1 MSSKVNRKAPTEAQ
15 KKKKDPLAKKRN
27 AAKILALI
35 LAVVMVL
42 GMVLPALL
50 WLGERDSVKDRVKW
64 ETDQEEAQYEKQ
76 QKNERPAGDAYRIRI
91 LLSGRTS
98 QSG

>member
-1 MSSKVNRKAPTEAQ
+1 MLQKINKKQLILPTEAQ

-27 AAKILALI
+27 AAKMLALI

-50 WLGERDSVKDRVKW
+50 WLV
-64 ETDQEEAQYEKQ
+64 
-76 QKNERPAGDAYRIRI
+76 
-91 LLSGRTS
+91 
-98 QSG
+98 

>member
-1 MSSKVNRKAPTEAQ
+1 MEEWKNDRELRKRKDGTMSNKVNRKAPTEAQ

-27 AAKILALI
+27 AAKMLALI

-50 WLGERDSVKDRVKW
+50 WLV
-64 ETDQEEAQYEKQ
+64 
-76 QKNERPAGDAYRIRI
+76 
-91 LLSGRTS
+91 
-98 QSG
+98 

>member
-1 MSSKVNRKAPTEAQ
+1 MIVFNVWEYGDNIATFFVFAVVVTEIRFDNIVFSLAKVNRKAPTEAQ

-50 WLGERDSVKDRVKW
+50 WLV
-64 ETDQEEAQYEKQ
+64 
-76 QKNERPAGDAYRIRI
+76 
-91 LLSGRTS
+91 
-98 QSG
+98 

>member
-1 MSSKVNRKAPTEAQ
+1 MSNKVNRKAPTEAQ

-50 WLGERDSVKDRVKW
+50 WLVKW

>member
-1 MSSKVNRKAPTEAQ
+1 MSSKVNRKAQTDVQ

-50 WLGERDSVKDRVKW
+50 WLV
-64 ETDQEEAQYEKQ
+64 
-76 QKNERPAGDAYRIRI
+76 
-91 LLSGRTS
+91 
-98 QSG
+98 

>member
-1 MSSKVNRKAPTEAQ
+1 MEEWKNDRELRKNRRDGTMSNKVNRKAPTEAQ

-27 AAKILALI
+27 AAKMLALI

-50 WLGERDSVKDRVKW
+50 WLV
-64 ETDQEEAQYEKQ
+64 
-76 QKNERPAGDAYRIRI
+76 
-91 LLSGRTS
+91 
-98 QSG
+98 

>member
-1 MSSKVNRKAPTEAQ
+1 MEEWKNDRELRKIEEKRKDGTMSNKVNRKAPTEAQ

-27 AAKILALI
+27 AAKMLALI

-50 WLGERDSVKDRVKW
+50 WLV
-64 ETDQEEAQYEKQ
+64 
-76 QKNERPAGDAYRIRI
+76 
-91 LLSGRTS
+91 
-98 QSG
+98 

>member
-1 MSSKVNRKAPTEAQ
+1 MSNKVNRKAPTEAQ

-27 AAKILALI
+27 PLAKKRNAAKMLALI

-50 WLGERDSVKDRVKW
+50 WLV
-64 ETDQEEAQYEKQ
+64 
-76 QKNERPAGDAYRIRI
+76 
-91 LLSGRTS
+91 
-98 QSG
+98 

>member
-1 MSSKVNRKAPTEAQ
+1 MEEWKNDRELRKDGTMSNKVNRKAPTEAQ

-27 AAKILALI
+27 AAKMLALI

-50 WLGERDSVKDRVKW
+50 WLV
-64 ETDQEEAQYEKQ
+64 
-76 QKNERPAGDAYRIRI
+76 
-91 LLSGRTS
+91 
-98 QSG
+98 

>member
-1 MSSKVNRKAPTEAQ
+1 MDETMSNRVNRKAQAEAQ

-27 AAKILALI
+27 AAKMLALI

-50 WLGERDSVKDRVKW
+50 WLV
-64 ETDQEEAQYEKQ
+64 
-76 QKNERPAGDAYRIRI
+76 
-91 LLSGRTS
+91 
-98 QSG
+98 

>member
-1 MSSKVNRKAPTEAQ
+1 MSNKVNRKAPTEAQ
-15 KKKKDPLAKKRN
+15 KKKKD
-27 AAKILALI
+27 
-35 LAVVMVL
+35 
-42 GMVLPALL
+42 
-50 WLGERDSVKDRVKW
+50 
-64 ETDQEEAQYEKQ
+64 

>member
-1 MSSKVNRKAPTEAQ
+1 MSNKVNRKAPTEAQ

-42 GMVLPALL
+42 GMVLPAIKVLDL
-50 WLGERDSVKDRVKW
+50 RHPSPG
-64 ETDQEEAQYEKQ
+64 
-76 QKNERPAGDAYRIRI
+76 
-91 LLSGRTS
+91 
-98 QSG
+98 

>member
-1 MSSKVNRKAPTEAQ
+1 MEEWKNDRELRKNRREKETMSNKVNRKAPTEAQ

-50 WLGERDSVKDRVKW
+50 WLV
-64 ETDQEEAQYEKQ
+64 
-76 QKNERPAGDAYRIRI
+76 
-91 LLSGRTS
+91 
-98 QSG
+98 

>member
-1 MSSKVNRKAPTEAQ
+1 MSNKVNRKAPTEAQ

-27 AAKILALI
+27 AAKMLALI

-50 WLGERDSVKDRVKW
+50 WLVKRFCK
-64 ETDQEEAQYEKQ
+64 
-76 QKNERPAGDAYRIRI
+76 R
-91 LLSGRTS
+91 
-98 QSG
+98 QSEMGNGSRRGTV

>member
-1 MSSKVNRKAPTEAQ
+1 MRKRMDGTMSNKVNRKAPTEAQ

-27 AAKILALI
+27 AAKMLALI

-50 WLGERDSVKDRVKW
+50 WLV
-64 ETDQEEAQYEKQ
+64 
-76 QKNERPAGDAYRIRI
+76 
-91 LLSGRTS
+91 
-98 QSG
+98 

>member
-1 MSSKVNRKAPTEAQ
+1 MEEWKNDRELRKRKDGTMSNKVNRKAPTATQ

-50 WLGERDSVKDRVKW
+50 WLV
-64 ETDQEEAQYEKQ
+64 
-76 QKNERPAGDAYRIRI
+76 
-91 LLSGRTS
+91 
-98 QSG
+98 

>member
-1 MSSKVNRKAPTEAQ
+1 MSNKVNRKNSAQ
-15 KKKKDPLAKKRN
+15 TTQNSKKKDPLAKKRN

-50 WLGERDSVKDRVKW
+50 WLV
-64 ETDQEEAQYEKQ
+64 
-76 QKNERPAGDAYRIRI
+76 
-91 LLSGRTS
+91 
-98 QSG
+98 

>member
-1 MSSKVNRKAPTEAQ
+1 MSNKVNRKAPTEAQ
-15 KKKKDPLAKKRN
+15 KKKKDPL
-27 AAKILALI
+27 
-35 LAVVMVL
+35 
-42 GMVLPALL
+42 
-50 WLGERDSVKDRVKW
+50 VKDRVKW

-76 QKNERPAGDAYRIRI
+76 QKNKRPAGDAYRIRI

>member
-1 MSSKVNRKAPTEAQ
+1 MSNKVNRKAPTEAQ

-27 AAKILALI
+27 AAKMLALI

-50 WLGERDSVKDRVKW
+50 WLVKRCCKRQIEMGNGSRRGTV
-64 ETDQEEAQYEKQ
+64 
-76 QKNERPAGDAYRIRI
+76 
-91 LLSGRTS
+91 
-98 QSG
+98 